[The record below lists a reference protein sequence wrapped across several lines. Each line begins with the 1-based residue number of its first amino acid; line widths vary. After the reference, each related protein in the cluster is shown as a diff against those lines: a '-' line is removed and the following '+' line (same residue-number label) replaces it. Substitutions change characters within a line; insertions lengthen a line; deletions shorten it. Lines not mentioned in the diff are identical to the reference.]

1 MLERHHAPLAPLTTL
16 GLGGPAER
24 LVTVDDAAELVE
36 VVRRADD
43 DGEPLLVLG
52 GGSNLVLPDDGLR
65 GTVVRVAVQGLTAH
79 REGEAVR
86 LEVAAGENWDAV
98 VARCVAD
105 RLVGVEALSGI
116 PGRVGAAPMQN
127 IGAYGQDI
135 SQTLQSVRVYDRTA
149 RQLIDLDAESCRFGY
164 RTSRFKTT
172 PGRYLV
178 LAVRL
183 RLQPSELS
191 APVRY
196 DELAGVLGLPVGGR
210 APSADV
216 RAAVLALRQRKGMV
230 LDPADPD
237 TRSAGSFFTNP
248 ILDADA
254 AGELQA
260 RVRSRLGAAAAA
272 PQWPD
277 GDGKVKFSAAWLLEK
292 AGFGKGFGT
301 GPVGLSSKHSLALVN
316 RGGATTTDL
325 LRLARQLRDEVRA
338 TFGVELMP
346 EPMIVGAQL

>member
-1 MLERHHAPLAPLTTL
+1 VLERHYAPLAPLTTL

-24 LVTVDDAAELVE
+24 LVTVDDEAELVE

-260 RVRSRLGAAAAA
+260 RVRSRLGAAA

-277 GDGKVKFSAAWLLEK
+277 GDGKVKFSAAWLIERT
-292 AGFGKGFGT
+292 GFTKGYGA

>member
-1 MLERHHAPLAPLTTL
+1 MLERHHALLAPLTTL

-24 LVTVDDAAELVE
+24 LVTVDDEAELVE